1 MCIRDRYALEKNFEK
16 RIIERLRKL
25 SVMTCIECGSCSFVC
40 PANRPLVHSIRLG
53 KNLIRKDDAAEK
65 ARQEALKAKTEAA
78 IEAVEAEHK

>member
-1 MCIRDRYALEKNFEK
+1 
-16 RIIERLRKL
+16 
-25 SVMTCIECGSCSFVC
+25 MTCIECGSCSFVC